1 MNKLEATIELTGLQA
16 VAEEVLREV
25 MEQTITDTVSK
36 IVQDSIKENYKDI
49 IEERVSTMLAGQID
63 NMLYNHKVQI
73 GGDYFPDE
81 PAREVT
87 IAELTDEKVKE
98 YITNNQFTTK
108 DRYGDYTRIKTF
120 QEYID
125 EKLCLNTKVQMELNS
140 FVEDTRYDINEKM
153 KKMFNESTRTL
164 LSDSILNLLQQNET
178 YKRIE
183 TNISSIA
190 GKDNEE

>member
-1 MNKLEATIELTGLQA
+1 MGKLEVTIELTGLQS
-16 VAEEVLREV
+16 VAEESLKEVLSGS
-25 MEQTITDTVSK
+25 IKDTVTK

-73 GGDYFPDE
+73 GGDYFSDE

-87 IAELTDEKVKE
+87 IAKLTDEKVKE
-98 YITNNQFTTK
+98 YIANNQFTTK
-108 DRYGDYTRIKTF
+108 DRYGEYTRIKTF

-125 EKLCLNTKVQMELNS
+125 EKLCLNTKVQKELNS
-140 FVEDTRYDINEKM
+140 FVEDTRYNINEKM
-153 KKMFNESTRTL
+153 KKMFDDSTRTL

-178 YKRIE
+178 
-183 TNISSIA
+183 
-190 GKDNEE
+190 

>member
-1 MNKLEATIELTGLQA
+1 MSKLQATIELTGLQA
-16 VAEEVLREV
+16 VADEALKEI
-25 MEQTITDTVSK
+25 MDQTITDTVTK

-49 IEERVSTMLAGQID
+49 IEERVSIMLSGQID

-73 GGDYFPDE
+73 GGDYFSDE

-108 DRYGDYTRIKTF
+108 SRCGDYRYIKTF

-125 EKLCLNTKVQMELNS
+125 EKLCLNTKVQKELNS
-140 FVEDTRYDINEKM
+140 FIEDTRYDNNEKM
-153 KKMFNESTRTL
+153 KKMYNENTRNL

-190 GKDNEE
+190 SKNDEE

>member
-1 MNKLEATIELTGLQA
+1 MSKLEVTIELTGLQS
-16 VAEEVLREV
+16 VAEESLKEVLSGS
-25 MEQTITDTVSK
+25 IKDTVTK

-73 GGDYFPDE
+73 GGDYLSDE

-87 IAELTDEKVKE
+87 IAKLTDEKVKE
-98 YITNNQFTTK
+98 YIENNQFTTK
-108 DRYGDYTRIKTF
+108 DRYGEYTRIKTF

-125 EKLCLNTKVQMELNS
+125 EKLCLNTKEQKELNS
-140 FVEDTRYDINEKM
+140 FVEDTRYNINEKM
-153 KKMFNESTRTL
+153 KKMFDDSTRTL

-178 YKRIE
+178 YRRIE
-183 TNISSIA
+183 TNISTIA
-190 GKDNEE
+190 SKGNEE

>member
-1 MNKLEATIELTGLQA
+1 MGKLEVTIELTGLQS
-16 VAEEVLREV
+16 VAEESLKEVLSGS
-25 MEQTITDTVSK
+25 IKDTVTK

-73 GGDYFPDE
+73 GADYFLNE

-98 YITNNQFTTK
+98 YIANNQFTTK
-108 DRYGDYTRIKTF
+108 DRYGEYTRIKTF

-125 EKLCLNTKVQMELNS
+125 EKLCLNTKVQKELNS
-140 FVEDTRYDINEKM
+140 FVGDIRYDINEKM
-153 KKMFNESTRTL
+153 KEMFNESTRTL

-178 YKRIE
+178 YRRIE
-183 TNISSIA
+183 TNISTIA
-190 GKDNEE
+190 SKGNEE